1 MRNLFVLFLLII
13 GSNLYGQTDSIEKA
27 TLYNKMM
34 SKEIMQEK
42 YAEIGKLWNQSMNKY
57 PDLPLD
63 QSGQVHYT
71 FVNNFKNINK
81 EKLFRRVLEYLSIN
95 YGLYPANLYSNSED
109 GKIIFAGNFN
119 INATY
124 TGTFTTVISIKDEK
138 MLTEFINIGYQVI
151 IPGDEYT
158 SESTRYYPISNY
170 YPVILKNQREWTANL
185 NLFIATNKYF
195 KGENTRIGDFALNHD
210 LYYTF

>member
-81 EKLFRRVLEYLSIN
+81 E
-95 YGLYPANLYSNSED
+95 NS
-109 GKIIFAGNFN
+109 FAGYLN
-119 INATY
+119 
-124 TGTFTTVISIKDEK
+124 TF
-138 MLTEFINIGYQVI
+138 Q
-151 IPGDEYT
+151 
-158 SESTRYYPISNY
+158 
-170 YPVILKNQREWTANL
+170 
-185 NLFIATNKYF
+185 
-195 KGENTRIGDFALNHD
+195 
-210 LYYTF
+210 

>member
-1 MRNLFVLFLLII
+1 MQSSLFTINPFLNLRQGVDCFNMTTFRQIIRWWFGTFIVTNYRRITHHCSWESDVMLQNNKEHYRDNSWLKGIIREWLLYTRMKINVIKPHRSNYWYSYFKNLTMRNLFVLFLLII

-81 EKLFRRVLEYLSIN
+81 E
-95 YGLYPANLYSNSED
+95 NS
-109 GKIIFAGNFN
+109 FAGYLN
-119 INATY
+119 
-124 TGTFTTVISIKDEK
+124 TF
-138 MLTEFINIGYQVI
+138 Q
-151 IPGDEYT
+151 
-158 SESTRYYPISNY
+158 
-170 YPVILKNQREWTANL
+170 
-185 NLFIATNKYF
+185 
-195 KGENTRIGDFALNHD
+195 
-210 LYYTF
+210 